1 MGLKNSLIL
10 MLILNSISLVCQE
23 KPNIL
28 WLVCED
34 QSLFFAPY
42 GDSNAYTPNI
52 NQLANEGTVYENCFT
67 VSPVCSPSRSSIITG
82 MYPTSIGTQNMRSYK
97 KNTKGKKNHLELP
110 YYSPIPNRDI
120 QFFTEVMRLNGY
132 YCSNNSKED
141 YNMMASPLAWDE
153 SSINAH
159 WRNREKN
166 QPFFSVFNFNV
177 THESKIWKN
186 DINSKFNQKTI
197 DLPKIFP
204 DLDDIKNDFRV
215 NYSNIERLDK
225 QIGKL
230 IQELKEDSLYENT
243 IIFFFSDHGGPF
255 PRYKRSI
262 YDTGIRCPLIIKWIN
277 QKDNSRNKQLISF
290 VDFAPTMLDISGI
303 KSSNT
308 MEGIS
313 FFNKNFREYIFAATD
328 RFDESVD
335 QRRCVRTK
343 KFKLIL
349 NLDTSSSVGK
359 ENNYRKQMKTMQVLD
374 SLNDNNLI
382 SGYFKKWYQPTKNK
396 YEFYDISKDPFELK
410 NLFYDSNYTYEIKEH
425 MSQLNKWMNSSEF
438 CNISEREMLK
448 QMFQEDYKPRK
459 LNHPIIENTDKGL
472 VIFSKDNG
480 TSIGYRK
487 KGDNKWNI
495 YTTDSKINYVNETEI
510 IMFKPGYELFY
521 KLID

>member
-120 QFFTEVMRLNGY
+120 QFFTELMRLNGY

-230 IQELKEDSLYENT
+230 IHELKEDNLYENT

-255 PRYKRSI
+255 PRYLS
-262 YDTGIRCPLIIKWIN
+262 LIHI
-277 QKDNSRNKQLISF
+277 
-290 VDFAPTMLDISGI
+290 
-303 KSSNT
+303 
-308 MEGIS
+308 
-313 FFNKNFREYIFAATD
+313 
-328 RFDESVD
+328 
-335 QRRCVRTK
+335 
-343 KFKLIL
+343 
-349 NLDTSSSVGK
+349 
-359 ENNYRKQMKTMQVLD
+359 
-374 SLNDNNLI
+374 
-382 SGYFKKWYQPTKNK
+382 
-396 YEFYDISKDPFELK
+396 
-410 NLFYDSNYTYEIKEH
+410 
-425 MSQLNKWMNSSEF
+425 
-438 CNISEREMLK
+438 
-448 QMFQEDYKPRK
+448 
-459 LNHPIIENTDKGL
+459 
-472 VIFSKDNG
+472 
-480 TSIGYRK
+480 
-487 KGDNKWNI
+487 
-495 YTTDSKINYVNETEI
+495 
-510 IMFKPGYELFY
+510 
-521 KLID
+521 